1 MGKLV
6 APLTLHFPRICWV
19 AAPNIIMTLK
29 VSRIAMLSA
38 AKTGP
43 KRNGTSRSRPKAECI
58 YLGKGLDWVRMDQV
72 WVGVCMCTYILHII
86 YFVLLCLC
94 CFSTCSGST
103 SVIRY
108 FFLANTPNRSIHLF
122 PLEKPER
129 RRTRKP
135 TTGSQMM
142 SGIVRGSEWIR

>member
-1 MGKLV
+1 MPVFRCLLVTGYCSLKRNPKYLVVQCTLMGKLV

-72 WVGVCMCTYILHII
+72 WVGGCMCTYIYIYCISYTLFCYVCVVSLHA
-86 YFVLLCLC
+86 V
-94 CFSTCSGST
+94 
-103 SVIRY
+103 
-108 FFLANTPNRSIHLF
+108 AQHL
-122 PLEKPER
+122 
-129 RRTRKP
+129 
-135 TTGSQMM
+135 
-142 SGIVRGSEWIR
+142 